1 MIDVYN
7 IIKEINNKNE
17 EANMSPSSAS
27 HNEIMERIKEQ
38 VREDINNLVREKKV
52 LFHKTINGLSF
63 EVVDD
68 EEMEK
73 AKTSI

>member
-1 MIDVYN
+1 MIDVFN
-7 IIKEINNKNE
+7 IIKEINDKKV
-17 EANMSPSSAS
+17 EANILPRSAS
-27 HNEIMERIKEQ
+27 HNEIMERINEQ
-38 VREDINNLVREKKV
+38 AKEDINNLVREKKV